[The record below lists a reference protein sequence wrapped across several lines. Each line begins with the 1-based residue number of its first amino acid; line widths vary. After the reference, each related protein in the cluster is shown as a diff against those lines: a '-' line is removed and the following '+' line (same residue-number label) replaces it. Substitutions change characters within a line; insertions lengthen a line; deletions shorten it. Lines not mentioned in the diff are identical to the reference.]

1 MFGIGKHLMKGKTMK
16 ELSDNEKELILA
28 GQVIF
33 AHKAISAG
41 LICPDEAADLLGM
54 DESHLLRLF
63 DKLGLDQPEKALT
76 FEQMLNESGPREIY
90 YTSEEIRTIF
100 LSDEEGDKGKKD
112 KQ

>member
-1 MFGIGKHLMKGKTMK
+1 MK
-16 ELSDNEKELILA
+16 EMADKKVAEYLLA

-33 AHKAISAG
+33 AHKAINAG
-41 LICPDEAADLLGM
+41 IICPDEAADLMGM
-54 DESHLLRLF
+54 DENHLFQLF
-63 DKLGLDQPEKALT
+63 EKLGLDQPEQLLT

-100 LSDEEGDKGKKD
+100 LSDEEDDKGKKD